1 MLNINKLMDPSSIR
15 LRSGLIGDIDDV
27 ENDEFLAKTMGLIS
41 VFSQEALETAAMYA
55 IGNGKKEVTDD
66 DMSKALKFQARMF
79 FQRVDDLE
87 GRGAEATEEFLNAET
102 DDESGEESEEE
113 YEEESEYDS
122 DSEASLS
129 GEELE
134 THHLD
139 CKRIVPQVNAIVK
152 SWNSYNPTAV
162 SYTHLTLPTI
172 LLV

>member
-1 MLNINKLMDPSSIR
+1 MNPYNIR
-15 LRSGLIGDIDDV
+15 LRSGLIGDIDDD

-79 FQRVDDLE
+79 FQRVEDLE
-87 GRGAEATEEFLNAET
+87 GRVAEATEEFLNAET

-113 YEEESEYDS
+113 SEYESE
-122 DSEASLS
+122 SEESLS

-134 THHLD
+134 KHNLD

-152 SWNSYNPTAV
+152 SWNNYNPTDPVLIFIKNAIDKMDAE
-162 SYTHLTLPTI
+162 TED
-172 LLV
+172 

>member
-1 MLNINKLMDPSSIR
+1 MDPSSIR
-15 LRSGLIGDIDDV
+15 LRSGLIGDIDDD
-27 ENDEFLAKTMGLIS
+27 ETDEFLAKTMGLIS

-79 FQRVDDLE
+79 FQRVEDLE
-87 GRGAEATEEFLNAET
+87 GRVAEATEEFLNAET

-113 YEEESEYDS
+113 SEYESE
-122 DSEASLS
+122 SEESLS

-134 THHLD
+134 KHNLD

-152 SWNSYNPTAV
+152 SWNNYNPTDPV
-162 SYTHLTLPTI
+162 LI
-172 LLV
+172 FIKNEF

>member
-1 MLNINKLMDPSSIR
+1 MDPSSIR
-15 LRSGLIGDIDDV
+15 LRSGLIGDIDDD
-27 ENDEFLAKTMGLIS
+27 ETDEFLAKTMGLIS

-79 FQRVDDLE
+79 FQRVEDLE
-87 GRGAEATEEFLNAET
+87 GRVAEATEEFLNAET

-113 YEEESEYDS
+113 SEYESE
-122 DSEASLS
+122 SEESLS

-134 THHLD
+134 KHNLD

-152 SWNSYNPTAV
+152 SWNNYNPTDPVLIFIKNAIDKMDAE
-162 SYTHLTLPTI
+162 TENEQN
-172 LLV
+172 

>member
-1 MLNINKLMDPSSIR
+1 MDPSSIR
-15 LRSGLIGDIDDV
+15 LRSGLIGDIDDD
-27 ENDEFLAKTMGLIS
+27 ETDEFLAKTMGLIS

-79 FQRVDDLE
+79 FQRVEDLE
-87 GRGAEATEEFLNAET
+87 GRVAEATEEFLNAET

-113 YEEESEYDS
+113 SEYESE
-122 DSEASLS
+122 SEESLS

-134 THHLD
+134 KHNLD

-152 SWNSYNPTAV
+152 SWNNYNPTDPVLIFIKNAIDKMDAE
-162 SYTHLTLPTI
+162 TED
-172 LLV
+172 